1 MLQRTISELDQHR
14 ITLMEQLE
22 KKSELLS
29 TADDQL
35 DEKVST
41 HNSKIISH
49 EQRSKT
55 LRQISIVS
63 YIQHILLFIF

>member
-1 MLQRTISELDQHR
+1 MLLHVSSESLLRQMSASREEVSMLQRTISELDQHR

-35 DEKVST
+35 DEKV
-41 HNSKIISH
+41 
-49 EQRSKT
+49 T
-55 LRQISIVS
+55 LNLNIVL
-63 YIQHILLFIF
+63 H